1 MDQACKEVMSNVDG
15 AVACAMVDL
24 SAGRLL
30 GFHAHRRSEELEAAV
45 LAAALALLYRSP
57 PHESGTGRLRALEA
71 HVMSEH
77 GYHFARVIEGGN
89 VAVMLVTNRVANAG
103 MGSAQ
108 LRAAMPKVKDQVP

>member
-1 MDQACKEVMSNVDG
+1 MDQTCKEVMSNVDG

-30 GFHAHRRSEELEAAV
+30 GFHAQRRSDELEAAV
-45 LAAALALLYRSP
+45 LEAALALLYRNP
-57 PHESGTGRLRALEA
+57 LEPSGSARPRALEA

-77 GYHFARVIEGGN
+77 GYHFARVIEGAN
-89 VAVMLVTNRVANAG
+89 VAVMLVTNRTANAG

-108 LRAAMPKVKDQVP
+108 LRAAMPKIKPQEP